1 MDGYR
6 RLLTLLV
13 PVGLFCLSGAQCPCM
28 FRRPELAMPHV
39 LPPAPTLEQVA
50 QVVNGNSLQIQSLL
64 ATGATLSGSGFPMLR
79 TNLAFQRPK
88 RFRLQA
94 ELLTSAELDVGSND
108 DLYWFWVK
116 RSEPPAVYYCRREQ
130 FALSP
135 ARQMIPIEPD
145 WLIEAMGV
153 VEFDPALP
161 HEGPIVLPDGRLE
174 IRTYRET
181 PAGPVIKSTIVHAES
196 GWVLEQRFYDA
207 ANRLVAR
214 AVASRH
220 QRDPLSSAGPILG
233 ADRPGESGG
242 QSPLG
247 RSGRTLGA
255 ADVSG
260 GSAGRRRRPAPTAAH
275 LDDASDGGR
284 NATASSR
291 ARVAEADVLTS
302 RSVDRMRR
310 VRGASLC
317 SLVHCAGKKSVGWAL
332 PTNRSS
338 CSRSRLVG
346 SAHPTFTLAVPEGAF
361 STNPSAAML
370 THRVKFRTS
379 VPLTSG

>member
-39 LPPAPTLEQVA
+39 LPPAPTPEQVA

-220 QRDPLSSAGPILG
+220 QRDPLSGVTLPGVVDISCPLAQFSVRIDLG
-233 ADRPGESGG
+233 KVEVNRLSGDPGE
-242 QSPLG
+242 L
-247 RSGRTLGA
+247 
-255 ADVSG
+255 
-260 GSAGRRRRPAPTAAH
+260 
-275 LDDASDGGR
+275 
-284 NATASSR
+284 
-291 ARVAEADVLTS
+291 
-302 RSVDRMRR
+302 
-310 VRGASLC
+310 
-317 SLVHCAGKKSVGWAL
+317 WAL
-332 PTNRSS
+332 PTYQGAPLVDLCDPRQPLPTSMKPAAAIGL
-338 CSRSRLVG
+338 RSRRPG
-346 SAHPTFTLAVPEGAF
+346 RAGQRP
-361 STNPSAAML
+361 MY
-370 THRVKFRTS
+370 
-379 VPLTSG
+379 